1 VLKLWQQHRLRV
13 MEMTANLT
21 ACDGGSVHRVGGFAA
36 SACRSEWRLIT
47 VTHNLLK
54 LHSHQLALAAA

>member
-1 VLKLWQQHRLRV
+1 